1 MEEVDADWRRI
12 LDFFRAFVPVLPLE
26 LPGLDL
32 VTRKRALRRFKP
44 HAARGVDGISHHDLL
59 ALPDAWTE
67 RLLELLGNIEL
78 LTAGHILGGC
88 QRDC

>member
-1 MEEVDADWRRI
+1 MQTGDAYST
-12 LDFFRAFVPVLPLE
+12 FFGRLCLFSLLSCQVLIWSLGSE
-26 LPGLDL
+26 RCG
-32 VTRKRALRRFKP
+32 ASN
-44 HAARGVDGISHHDLL
+44 AARGVDGISHHDLL

>member
-32 VTRKRALRRFKP
+32 VTRKRALRRFKCCQ
-44 HAARGVDGISHHDLL
+44 
-59 ALPDAWTE
+59 
-67 RLLELLGNIEL
+67 
-78 LTAGHILGGC
+78 GC
-88 QRDC
+88 